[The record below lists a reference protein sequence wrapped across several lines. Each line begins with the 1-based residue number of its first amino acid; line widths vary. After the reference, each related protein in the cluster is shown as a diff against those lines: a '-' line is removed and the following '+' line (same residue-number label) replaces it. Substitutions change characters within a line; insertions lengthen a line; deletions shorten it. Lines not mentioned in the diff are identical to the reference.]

1 MLPFAQLP
9 EPLPALQATPFQQ
22 GEQLVIGGQ
31 PLRSPWRWIGSD
43 RDQPEQLWLPL
54 DLLEARLGFR
64 RRDGQLEWFGL
75 QQPLAAFEQRT
86 IGDEVGLEVS
96 SWLAQIGVSSSLAGT
111 QLVLNLPPAGLTR
124 LRRGKGST
132 ANRVVLD
139 LDGPLFVQRIGDDL
153 LVNLRSTPAQQRE
166 LQRLKLT
173 PQQNSAGLLLKGQ
186 ATRLQTLSLAAPWRL
201 VLDGVR
207 RSPTAAA
214 VDPLNLAGPAVA
226 GWIRRGLLLEQRTL
240 TVGVKPLQVLRSGG
254 DLPRI
259 GLALKPL
266 AMAGQQQ
273 GLRFLPQLS
282 QPAGAVVAVNG
293 GFFNRILQ
301 LPLGA
306 LRQDGRWLSG
316 PILNRG
322 VIAWDGEEALR
333 FGRLRLDQEL
343 QVNGGRRWGLG
354 FLNSGYVQR
363 GLSRYT
369 RAWGPI
375 YRPLSGEE
383 QALLIR
389 DGRVEQRFDRA
400 SIRRGVLIPPDAD
413 LVVSRGG
420 APLPASPGDR
430 VTMTMAQ
437 RSSPELGDQ
446 PNVLGGGPLLMQ
458 GGRIVLNGRSEGFSP
473 GFLSLAAPR
482 TVVGQGNGGTW
493 LIALR
498 GAAGSDP
505 TLLETALAMQQLGL
519 RDALNLDGG
528 SSTTVVVS
536 GRTVMNGRGS
546 APRVHNGLGLLPP

>member
-9 EPLPALQATPFQQ
+9 EPLPALQANPFQQ

-43 RDQPEQLWLPL
+43 REQPQQLWLPL

-96 SWLAQIGVSSSLAGT
+96 GWLAQIGVSSRLAGT

-173 PQQNSAGLLLKGQ
+173 PQQSSAGLLLKGQ

-207 RSPTAAA
+207 RSPAAAA

-322 VIAWDGEEALR
+322 VIAWDGKEALR

-343 QVNGGRRWGLG
+343 QINGGRRWGLG

-430 VTMTMAQ
+430 VTVTMAQ

-546 APRVHNGLGLLPP
+546 APRIHNGLGLLPQ

>member
-43 RDQPEQLWLPL
+43 REQPQQLWLPL

-322 VIAWDGEEALR
+322 VIAWDGKEALR

-498 GAAGSDP
+498 GSAGSEP

-546 APRVHNGLGLLPP
+546 APRVHNGLGLLPH

>member
-43 RDQPEQLWLPL
+43 REQPQQLWLPL

-86 IGDEVGLEVS
+86 IGDEGGLEVS

-322 VIAWDGEEALR
+322 VIAWDGKEALR

-369 RAWGPI
+369 HAWGPI

-498 GAAGSDP
+498 GAAGSEP

-546 APRVHNGLGLLPP
+546 APRIHNGLGLLPQ

>member
-214 VDPLNLAGPAVA
+214 IDPLNLAGPAVA

-400 SIRRGVLIPPDAD
+400 SIRRGVLIPPEAD

-430 VTMTMAQ
+430 VTVTMAQ

-546 APRVHNGLGLLPP
+546 APRIHNGLGLLPQ

>member
-43 RDQPEQLWLPL
+43 REQPQQLWLPL

-96 SWLAQIGVSSSLAGT
+96 SWLAQIGVSSRLAGT

-322 VIAWDGEEALR
+322 VIAWDGKEALR

-389 DGRVEQRFDRA
+389 EGRVEQRFDRA

-498 GAAGSDP
+498 GAAGSEP

-546 APRVHNGLGLLPP
+546 APRVHNGLGLLPH

>member
-43 RDQPEQLWLPL
+43 REQPQQLWLPL

-322 VIAWDGEEALR
+322 VIAWDGKEALR

-369 RAWGPI
+369 HAWGPI

-498 GAAGSDP
+498 GAAGSEP

-546 APRVHNGLGLLPP
+546 APRIHNGLGLLPQ

>member
-22 GEQLVIGGQ
+22 GEQLLIGGQ

-43 RDQPEQLWLPL
+43 REQPQQLWLPL

-96 SWLAQIGVSSSLAGT
+96 SWLAQIGVSSHLAGT

-173 PQQNSAGLLLKGQ
+173 PQQSSAGLLLKGQ

-322 VIAWDGEEALR
+322 VIAWDGKEALR

-498 GAAGSDP
+498 GSAGSEP

-546 APRVHNGLGLLPP
+546 APRVHNGLGLLPH

>member
-214 VDPLNLAGPAVA
+214 IDPLNLAGPAVA

-322 VIAWDGEEALR
+322 VIAWDGKEALR

>member
-9 EPLPALQATPFQQ
+9 EPLPALQANPFQQ

-43 RDQPEQLWLPL
+43 REQPQQLWLPL

-96 SWLAQIGVSSSLAGT
+96 SWLAQIGVSSHLAGT

-173 PQQNSAGLLLKGQ
+173 PQQSSAGLLLKGQ

-207 RSPTAAA
+207 RSPAAAA

-322 VIAWDGEEALR
+322 VIAWDGKEALR

-343 QVNGGRRWGLG
+343 QINGGRRWGLG

-430 VTMTMAQ
+430 VTVTMAQ

-546 APRVHNGLGLLPP
+546 APRIHNGLGLLPQ

>member
-9 EPLPALQATPFQQ
+9 EPLPALQANPFQQ

-43 RDQPEQLWLPL
+43 REQPQQLWLPL

-96 SWLAQIGVSSSLAGT
+96 GWLAQIGVSSRLTGT

-173 PQQNSAGLLLKGQ
+173 PQQSSAGLLLKGQ

-343 QVNGGRRWGLG
+343 QINGGRRWGLG

-430 VTMTMAQ
+430 VTVTMAQ

-498 GAAGSDP
+498 GAAGSEP

-546 APRVHNGLGLLPP
+546 APRIHNGLGLLPQ

>member
-214 VDPLNLAGPAVA
+214 IDPLNLAGPAVA

-430 VTMTMAQ
+430 VTVTMAQ

>member
-43 RDQPEQLWLPL
+43 REQPQQLWLPL

-96 SWLAQIGVSSSLAGT
+96 GWLAQIGVSSRLAGT

-173 PQQNSAGLLLKGQ
+173 PQQSSAGLLLKGQ

-207 RSPTAAA
+207 RSPTATA

-343 QVNGGRRWGLG
+343 QINGGRRWGLG

-430 VTMTMAQ
+430 VTVTMAQ

-546 APRVHNGLGLLPP
+546 APRIHNGLGLLPQ

>member
-9 EPLPALQATPFQQ
+9 EPLPALQANPFQQ

-43 RDQPEQLWLPL
+43 REQPQQLWLPL

-96 SWLAQIGVSSSLAGT
+96 SWLAQIGVSSRLAGT

-173 PQQNSAGLLLKGQ
+173 PQQSSAGLLLKGQ

-207 RSPTAAA
+207 RSPAAAA

-322 VIAWDGEEALR
+322 VIAWDGKEALR

-343 QVNGGRRWGLG
+343 QINGGRRWGLG

-430 VTMTMAQ
+430 VTVTMAQ

-546 APRVHNGLGLLPP
+546 APRIHNGLGLLPQ

>member
-9 EPLPALQATPFQQ
+9 EPLPALQANPFQQ
-22 GEQLVIGGQ
+22 GEQLLIGGQ

-43 RDQPEQLWLPL
+43 REQPQQMWLPL
-54 DLLEARLGFR
+54 DLLEARRGFR

-75 QQPLAAFEQRT
+75 QQPRAACEQRT

-96 SWLAQIGVSSSLAGT
+96 GWLAQIGVSSRLTGT

-173 PQQNSAGLLLKGQ
+173 PQQSSAGLLLKGQ

-343 QVNGGRRWGLG
+343 QINGGRRWGLG

-383 QALLIR
+383 QALLSR

-430 VTMTMAQ
+430 VTVTMAQ

-498 GAAGSDP
+498 GAAGSEP

-546 APRVHNGLGLLPP
+546 APRIHNGLGLLPQ

>member
-322 VIAWDGEEALR
+322 VIAWDGKEALR

-430 VTMTMAQ
+430 VTVTMAQ

-546 APRVHNGLGLLPP
+546 APRIHNGLGLLPQ

>member
-1 MLPFAQLP
+1 MRTFGCRSVKLKSAGSGLSPGSGLSRCVFADETQRAASPERLQVTTGPFLDANAGIGDGNPISVRHEVDQYNRMP
-9 EPLPALQATPFQQ
+9 HSRLPAPSVYVL
-22 GEQLVIGGQ
+22 LRVIG
-31 PLRSPWRWIGSD
+31 
-43 RDQPEQLWLPL
+43 
-54 DLLEARLGFR
+54 
-64 RRDGQLEWFGL
+64 
-75 QQPLAAFEQRT
+75 
-86 IGDEVGLEVS
+86 
-96 SWLAQIGVSSSLAGT
+96 IGVDT
-111 QLVLNLPPAGLTR
+111 N
-124 LRRGKGST
+124 
-132 ANRVVLD
+132 
-139 LDGPLFVQRIGDDL
+139 GDDC
-153 LVNLRSTPAQQRE
+153 
-166 LQRLKLT
+166 
-173 PQQNSAGLLLKGQ
+173 
-186 ATRLQTLSLAAPWRL
+186 W
-201 VLDGVR
+201 
-207 RSPTAAA
+207 
-214 VDPLNLAGPAVA
+214 
-226 GWIRRGLLLEQRTL
+226 
-240 TVGVKPLQVLRSGG
+240 PLQ
-254 DLPRI
+254 
-259 GLALKPL
+259 
-266 AMAGQQQ
+266 
-273 GLRFLPQLS
+273 FLPQLS
-282 QPAGAVVAVNG
+282 QPAGALVAVNG
-293 GFFNRILQ
+293 GFFNRINQ

-306 LRQDGRWLSG
+306 LRHQGVWLSG

-322 VIAWDGEEALR
+322 VIAWDGKEALR

-343 QVNGGRRWGLG
+343 QINGGRRWGLG

-430 VTMTMAQ
+430 VTVTMAQ

-546 APRVHNGLGLLPP
+546 APRIHNGLGLLPQ